1 MYQKKNSEK
10 AITKVEQNSFL
21 ENKIMVQMYI
31 SDDQTLRDIPKR
43 KETIIESE
51 KMAASSMNNS
61 IKHISKRQIHDQRS
75 NYSKHANQNSKNKN
89 ELDMILNNKINVS
102 DYQDHMSEQLR
113 QSSFFIDSPKKK
125 QSFAFQQVQQMKQQ
139 NEQQYTFNNHPGVVD
154 DGLKILNNINFQ
166 MQKLQKEPIKKQA
179 SQIQEVNENTSNQ
192 RDITIHSK
200 ITQNISEAYQ
210 LKSFKKR
217 EKNTFQL
224 IKFHIINFILQRTL
238 FGKTKQLSN
247 HIRKQIGDLSDYFED
262 FINNQSDGINLT
274 KEKDTKQFKKVKLLP
289 LFVSWVK
296 KIIERAFN
304 ENSLLFI
311 SYTIIITSWNIIYLY
326 ISSLQIIFEAL
337 SSTKFQSILM
347 ISTLLIWLIDIIV
360 QLLTINLQKNE
371 FLNKQHSFFQKLI
384 ARKMHIEIIPF
395 IFEILFLSVIQNQCI
410 RIPLLFKV
418 LTVNIALDKIK
429 LFLLKTLKNNY
440 FKIELILL
448 FCKLLFFFHII
459 ACLYFIIAQLQSLSL
474 NRSYSW
480 FDSTNEPKQDDKI
493 YQYFTAFQWAYFFG
507 KMSLDKYGSQDQLQL
522 FLQSFWSIFSILI
535 FAYVIASLK
544 NILKDYYQRV
554 QDYTQDLKA
563 LCNYSSYSNITL
575 SLLQEMAEDM
585 HKKFQQKQ
593 DEEILQEDQILSKLN
608 KPLQQALMD
617 QSKIQILKK
626 YPCFWQ
632 IFSNRITKQIPNIM
646 LTEFYNEGQTIEPLK
661 QSDCY
666 FYLLLQGQAEIFVK
680 SSFVSSTHLPDETK
694 KVDIQ
699 RILKGYSQID
709 NSSYSDCPLQEE
721 QNHKEKSAKTL
732 NSGEF
737 FGTAELITGIK
748 QDYFVKCTKNSI
760 FIKIK
765 RLELLE
771 IIKKNDRDYEVF
783 MEMKDR
789 IISTQ
794 RFQFLGENCIFCHS
808 KDHLFSNCGMVNI
821 DKSSSLAFMK
831 SIQSQEQARN
841 SQYLRKKKLKTQ
853 FIYIEGDEEQSQSNM
868 TLEDTIDRINSM
880 KDQLSVNTNLI
891 NQQYIQ
897 SLEDNVLPDLQ
908 QAVISQHS
916 LNSSNLQIPLKQR
929 RSISFTTHSYKQEQ
943 DVRSENTYVVP
954 SVEDGIS
961 FQSELYRDPSSRTL
975 DKNKQ
980 SKLSV
985 NTPLK
990 RYSESN
996 FTYKDSPQQDTIS
1009 TKNEKLDQL
1018 YPSSIQNSSL
1028 MDFQADKKLNKS
1040 QFANRRKNNSVM
1052 WKDSNYNYGT
1062 LKNLNFTI
1070 NQALQML
1077 DTSQDKWKFDFVK
1090 EFKYYYPRYNIS
1102 NILNKFSI
1110 IQTTQKTIQKNR
1122 QKLSIFENQHS
1133 NQLLLKQ

>member
-1 MYQKKNSEK
+1 
-10 AITKVEQNSFL
+10 
-21 ENKIMVQMYI
+21 
-31 SDDQTLRDIPKR
+31 
-43 KETIIESE
+43 
-51 KMAASSMNNS
+51 MNNS
-61 IKHISKRQIHDQRS
+61 IKPISKRQIHDQRS
-75 NYSKHANQNSKNKN
+75 NYSKHANQNGRNKTQDKN

-125 QSFAFQQVQQMKQQ
+125 QSFAFQQSQIKHQ
-139 NEQQYTFNNHPGVVD
+139 NEQQYTFSNNPSVID
-154 DGLKILNNINFQ
+154 DGLQILNNINYQ

-210 LKSFKKR
+210 LKSLKKR
-217 EKNTFQL
+217 EKNTFHL
-224 IKFHIINFILQRTL
+224 IKFHVINYILQRTL

-247 HIRKQIGDLSDYFED
+247 QIRKQIGDLSDYFED
-262 FINNQSDGINLT
+262 FINNQSDGINLN
-274 KEKDTKQFKKVKLLP
+274 KEKDKKYCKKVKLFP
-289 LFVSWVK
+289 QFVSWVK
-296 KIIERAFN
+296 NLIEGAFN
-304 ENSLLFI
+304 ENSLSFI
-311 SYTIIITSWNIIYLY
+311 LYTITITSWNIVYLY
-326 ISSLQIIFEAL
+326 ISSLQIIFDVL
-337 SSTKFQSILM
+337 SSTRFQSILM
-347 ISTLLIWLIDIIV
+347 ISTLLIWLVDILV
-360 QLLTINLQKNE
+360 QLLTISLQKNE

-384 ARKMHIEIIPF
+384 TRKIHIDLIPF
-395 IFEILFLSVIQNQCI
+395 IFEIIYLAFFQNQYM

-418 LTVNIALDKIK
+418 ITLNIALDKIK
-429 LFLLKTLKNNY
+429 LFLLKMLKNNF
-440 FKIELILL
+440 FKIEVILL
-448 FCKLLFFFHII
+448 FCKLLFFFHVV
-459 ACLYFIIAQLQSLSL
+459 ASLYFIIAQLQSVSL

-480 FDSTNEPKQDDKI
+480 FDSINEQKSDDKMH
-493 YQYFTAFQWAYFFG
+493 QYFTAFQWAYFFG
-507 KMSLDKYGSQDQLQL
+507 KMSQDRYGSQDQFQL

-535 FAYVIASLK
+535 FAYVFASLK
-544 NILKDYYQRV
+544 NILKSYYQRV
-554 QDYTQDLKA
+554 QIYAQDLKA
-563 LCNYSSYSNITL
+563 LCSYSSYSNITL

-585 HKKFQQKQ
+585 YKKFQQKQ
-593 DEEILQEDQILSKLN
+593 EEEILQEDQILSKLN

-632 IFSNRITKQIPNIM
+632 IFSNRIAKQIPNIM
-646 LTEFYNEGQTIEPLK
+646 LTEFYNEGQIIEPLK

-680 SSFVSSTHLPDETK
+680 SSFVSNTHLPEESK

-709 NSSYSDCPLQEE
+709 NSSYSDCPLEEE
-721 QNHKEKSAKTL
+721 QNYKEKSVKTL
-732 NSGEF
+732 NSGDF

-748 QDYFVKCTKNSI
+748 QDYFVKCSKNSI

-765 RLELLE
+765 RLELLN
-771 IIKKNDRDYEVF
+771 IIKQNDRDYQIF

-789 IISTQ
+789 IISSQ
-794 RFQFLGENCIFCHS
+794 RFQFLGEQCIFCHS

-821 DKSSSLAFMK
+821 DKSSSIAFMK

-841 SQYLRKKKLKTQ
+841 CQYLRKRKLKTQ
-853 FIYIEGDEEQSQSNM
+853 FIYIENDEEQSQSNM

-891 NQQYIQ
+891 NQQYVQ

-908 QAVISQHS
+908 QVMISQHS
-916 LNSSNLQIPLKQR
+916 LNSSNIQIPLKQR

-943 DVRSENTYVVP
+943 DVRSENTYAMP

-961 FQSELYRDPSSRTL
+961 YQSEIYRDPSSRTL
-975 DKNKQ
+975 DKNRQ

-1028 MDFQADKKLNKS
+1028 MDFQTDKKLNKS
-1040 QFANRRKNNSVM
+1040 QFANRRKSTSVQ
-1052 WKDSNYNYGT
+1052 WKDSNYNYGS

-1070 NQALQML
+1070 NQALQTL
-1077 DTSQDKWKFDFVK
+1077 DTSSDKWKFDFVK

-1110 IQTTQKTIQKNR
+1110 IQTTQKIIQKNR
-1122 QKLSIFENQHS
+1122 QKQSIFEIQPS
-1133 NQLLLKQ
+1133 KY

>member
-1 MYQKKNSEK
+1 MIYQKNSEK
-10 AITKVEQNSFL
+10 ANAKVEQSSFL
-21 ENKIMVQMYI
+21 DNKIMVQMHM
-31 SDDQTLRDIPKR
+31 SDDQALRDIPKR

-51 KMAASSMNNS
+51 KMAASSLNNS
-61 IKHISKRQIHDQRS
+61 IKPISKRVINDQKS
-75 NYSKHANQNSKNKN
+75 NYNKHANLNNKNKN
-89 ELDMILNNKINVS
+89 ELDLILNNKINVS

-113 QSSFFIDSPKKK
+113 QSSFFIDSPQKK
-125 QSFAFQQVQQMKQQ
+125 QSFAFQQAQQTKQQ
-139 NEQQYTFNNHPGVVD
+139 NEQQYTFSNHASVID
-154 DGLKILNNINFQ
+154 DGVLILNNINYQ
-166 MQKLQKEPIKKQA
+166 LQKLQNEPIKKQA

-200 ITQNISEAYQ
+200 FTQNISEAYQ
-210 LKSFKKR
+210 LKSFKKK

-224 IKFHIINFILQRTL
+224 IKFHIINYIFQRTL
-238 FGKTKQLSN
+238 FGKTKQLSSQ
-247 HIRKQIGDLSDYFED
+247 IRKQIGDLSDNFDD
-262 FINNQSDGINLT
+262 FTNNQSDGINLS
-274 KEKDTKQFKKVKLLP
+274 KEKDNKQLKKIKLFP
-289 LFVSWVK
+289 LFLNWVK
-296 KIIERAFN
+296 NLIEIAFN
-304 ENSLLFI
+304 ENSLSFI
-311 SYTIIITSWNIIYLY
+311 LYTIIITSWNIIYLY
-326 ISSLQIIFEAL
+326 ISSLQIIFDVL
-337 SSTKFQSILM
+337 SSSKLQNTLM
-347 ISTLLIWLIDIIV
+347 ISTLSIWIIDLIV
-360 QLLTINLQKNE
+360 QLLIITLQKNE
-371 FLNKQHSFFQKLI
+371 FLNKQHNFFQKII
-384 ARKMHIEIIPF
+384 ARKIHIEIIPF
-395 IFEILFLSVIQNQCI
+395 IFEIVYLVLFQNQYM
-410 RIPLLFKV
+410 RIPLLFKI

-440 FKIELILL
+440 FKIDVILL
-448 FCKLLFFFHII
+448 FSKLLFFFHLI
-459 ACLYFIIAQLQSLSL
+459 ACIYFIIAQIQSKSL
-474 NRSYSW
+474 KRSYSW
-480 FDSTNEPKQDDKI
+480 FDSINEPKQNDKI
-493 YQYFTAFQWAYFFG
+493 FQYFTAFQWAYFFG
-507 KMSLDKYGSQDQLQL
+507 KMSSDRYGSQDQFQL

-535 FAYVIASLK
+535 FAYVFASLK
-544 NILKDYYQRV
+544 NILKSYYQRV
-554 QDYTQDLKA
+554 QNYTQDLKA
-563 LCNYSSYSNITL
+563 LCSYSSYSNITL

-593 DEEILQEDQILSKLN
+593 EEEIWQEDQILSKLN

-632 IFSNRITKQIPNIM
+632 IFSNKINKQIPHIM
-646 LTEFYNEGQTIEPLK
+646 LTEFYNEGQIIEPLK

-666 FYLLLQGQAEIFVK
+666 FYLLLQGQAEIYVK
-680 SSFVSSTHLPDETK
+680 SNFVSNTHLPEESK

-709 NSSYSDCPLQEE
+709 NSSYSDCPFQEE

-732 NSGEF
+732 VSGEF
-737 FGTAELITGIK
+737 FGTTELITGIK

-771 IIKKNDRDYEVF
+771 IIKKNDRDYQIF

-789 IISTQ
+789 IINTQ
-794 RFQFLGENCIFCHS
+794 RYQFLGEKCIFCHS

-831 SIQSQEQARN
+831 SVQSQEQTRN
-841 SQYLRKKKLKTQ
+841 SQYQRKRKLKTQ

-868 TLEDTIDRINSM
+868 TLEDTIDRINSL
-880 KDQLSVNTNLI
+880 KDQLQVNTNLM

-908 QAVISQHS
+908 QVMISQHS
-916 LNSSNLQIPLKQR
+916 LNSSNIQIPLKQR

-943 DVRSENTYVVP
+943 DVRSENTYMMP

-961 FQSELYRDPSSRTL
+961 YQSEIYRDPSSRTL

-996 FTYKDSPQQDTIS
+996 FTHKDSAQQDTIS

-1028 MDFQADKKLNKS
+1028 IDFQADKKLNKS
-1040 QFANRRKNNSVM
+1040 QFANKRKSVSVM
-1052 WKDSNYNYGT
+1052 WKDSNYNYGS

-1070 NQALQML
+1070 NQALQTL
-1077 DTSQDKWKFDFVK
+1077 DTCQDKWKFDFVK

-1102 NILNKFSI
+1102 NILNKFSV
-1110 IQTTQKTIQKNR
+1110 IQTTQKIIQKSK
-1122 QKLSIFENQHS
+1122 QKRSIFEIQPSTN
-1133 NQLLLKQ
+1133 